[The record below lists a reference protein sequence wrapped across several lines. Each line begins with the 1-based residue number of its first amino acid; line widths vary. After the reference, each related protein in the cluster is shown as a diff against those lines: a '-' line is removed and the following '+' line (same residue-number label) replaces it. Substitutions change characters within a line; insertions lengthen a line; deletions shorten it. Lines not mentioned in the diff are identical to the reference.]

1 MKFHKLGDFEQHHSE
16 RKAENKDFK
25 PEILPIPSK
34 EKEVSVQEIKTT
46 FPQTEKEEKEIRFS
60 IKSEKKRTETDSLA
74 VFIKDNR
81 ERLTER
87 GKEIYGMAI
96 DVSKELMGALYSPY
110 FEKYYRIEYAV
121 SKIYAEIKENPFF
134 TGFASYITPA
144 NYLYSHNVNTAI
156 ISMSCASA
164 LNYPREKAM
173 ELGCAAFLHDIG
185 VADML
190 DIIRQE
196 RRLSSE
202 EMAVVREH
210 SVRGVEYLDKI
221 TDLEYD
227 KKKIF
232 ARMIM
237 ETHERYDG
245 SGYPYGLKGEE
256 LDESSCLLAIA
267 DTYEALSHKRNWRE
281 AYEPPVA
288 MKFFLDQLKGGFH
301 PRALKGLISSLGMYP
316 PNSLVKLSTGEI
328 AMVVLTNKKNL
339 TRPTVE
345 IVLDSGFTEIG
356 RSYLDLTEYPLT
368 AIEGELLY
376 EELASMNPDFY
387 SAFEMKYF
395 WLDWG

>member
-1 MKFHKLGDFEQHHSE
+1 MKFHKLGNSQGPVPERNAQNKISE
-16 RKAENKDFK
+16 PDNSLRPSMEKEGIKAEIK
-25 PEILPIPSK
+25 PAS
-34 EKEVSVQEIKTT
+34 
-46 FPQTEKEEKEIRFS
+46 PQPEKEEKEIRFS
-60 IKSEKKRTETDSLA
+60 IKSEKKTAETESLT

-87 GKEIYGMAI
+87 AKEVYGIAI

-134 TGFASYITPA
+134 TGFVSYITPA

-156 ISMSCASA
+156 ISMQCAHT
-164 LNYPREKAM
+164 LNYPAEKVI

-190 DIIRQE
+190 DVIRQE

-210 SVRGVEYLDKI
+210 SARGVEYLDKI

-256 LDESSCLLAIA
+256 LDEASCLLAIA

-288 MKFFLDQLKGGFH
+288 MRFFLDQLKGGFH
-301 PRALKGLISSLGMYP
+301 PRALKALISSLGMYP

-328 AMVVLTNKKNL
+328 AMVVLPNKKNL

-345 IVLDSGFTEIG
+345 IVMDSGFTEIG

-376 EELASMNPDFY
+376 GELASMNADFY